1 MFNTLA
7 HYLVGAATGA
17 IARRFPTL
25 ACILAAGFF
34 LYQSIEMYRKNQ
46 LNEESKDNAYPE
58 IRQFLVGF
66 GVGAAAEA
74 ADAAVM
80 RGGVGD
86 RLRRWRDR
94 WVRAVGEIV
103 GAPQPAE
110 HRVGAGAGPHTTLDI
125 KPYQHIGKPIYVNGE
140 PIAIEPAPATY
151 TRNSF
156 FARLIQSGVHIPID
170 PILRRETPDGRT
182 ELLGDQFRVEPGY
195 RFHLLDPADNA

>member
-7 HYLVGAATGA
+7 HYLVGGVTGA

-46 LNEESKDNAYPE
+46 LNKESKDNAYPE

-66 GVGAAAEA
+66 GFGAAAEA

-86 RLRRWRDR
+86 RLRRWRDS
-94 WVRAVGEIV
+94 WFRAVGEVV
-103 GAPQPAE
+103 GAAQPAE
-110 HRVGAGAGPHTTLDI
+110 HRVGNQPVRGYTQVRGRVF
-125 KPYQHIGKPIYVNGE
+125 VNDKE
-140 PIAIEPAPATY
+140 VWLPALPDTYHVSKLLALAKETGMSIPA
-151 TRNSF
+151 
-156 FARLIQSGVHIPID
+156 D
-170 PILRRETPDGRT
+170 PILRRETPDGKT
-182 ELLGDQFRVEPGY
+182 ELLQDKFEVQAGD
-195 RFHLLDPADNA
+195 RFVLLDAADNA

>member
-7 HYLVGAATGA
+7 HYLVGGVTGA

-46 LNEESKDNAYPE
+46 LNKESKDNAYPE

-66 GVGAAAEA
+66 GFGAAAEA

-86 RLRRWRDR
+86 RIRRWRDR
-94 WVRAVGEIV
+94 WVRAVGEVV
-103 GAPQPAE
+103 GAAQPAE
-110 HRVGAGAGPHTTLDI
+110 HRVAAHDTPMPMT
-125 KPYQHIGKPIYVNGE
+125 IYVNDKPIHDFLTLAPGE
-140 PIAIEPAPATY
+140 KISASLYAKSRFLDRISSKGVGIIPA
-151 TRNSF
+151 
-156 FARLIQSGVHIPID
+156 D
-170 PILRRETPDGRT
+170 PILRRETPDGKT
-182 ELLGDQFRVEPGY
+182 ELLQDTFEVHAGD
-195 RFHLLDPADNA
+195 RFVLLDPADNA